1 MSADDRELTGDE
13 AQRALSEA
21 MRRTRATVPDPTP
34 AELIA
39 FVREQQQYY
48 EDVRACFGSCSE
60 HAVAREYDDK
70 VRIFSALLTV
80 LERPPQEETTRER
93 LPCPL
98 GYNCHAS
105 VPLPDAAPSPKVEG
119 CVNCGEVNDGGYM
132 SGGEGMDA
140 GNVGP
145 FCSMCWE
152 FLREHFHKIE
162 PPASLASPPAKEPTR

>member
-1 MSADDRELTGDE
+1 VA
-13 AQRALSEA
+13 
-21 MRRTRATVPDPTP
+21 DPTP

-39 FVREQQQYY
+39 FVRDKKDKAVKRRDYHE
-48 EDVRACFGSCSE
+48 AFLPSE
-60 HAVAREYDDK
+60 ADYDARE
-70 VRIFSALLTV
+70 VRLFSFLLTV